1 MCALRSAGGGQSG
14 VDEGTCM
21 VDLRYRLLLGGL
33 VFVLGLSVFCP
44 AQVRAPQRV
53 RVSGKAAETFI
64 EHKVP
69 PAYPEEARKKHIQ
82 GAVVMQVEIS
92 KGGEVE
98 SLKVIP
104 AIGYWLPPPPM
115 PSSNGNTNLTS

>member
-1 MCALRSAGGGQSG
+1 M
-14 VDEGTCM
+14 
-21 VDLRYRLLLGGL
+21 
-33 VFVLGLSVFCP
+33 
-44 AQVRAPQRV
+44 
-53 RVSGKAAETFI
+53 RVSEKAAETFI

-98 SLKVIP
+98 NVRVISGDP
-104 AIGYWLPPPPM
+104 LLATAATEAVKQWKY
-115 PSSNGNTNLTS
+115 NVTS